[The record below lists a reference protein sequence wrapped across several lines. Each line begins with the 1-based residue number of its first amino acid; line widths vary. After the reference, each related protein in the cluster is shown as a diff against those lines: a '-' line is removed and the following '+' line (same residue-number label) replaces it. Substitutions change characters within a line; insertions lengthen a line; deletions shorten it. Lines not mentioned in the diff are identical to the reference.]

1 MSRWVPVYIGV
12 GSNLDEPLSQVRRAL
27 HALTSLPAT
36 AAWQASRCYVTQ
48 PVGPVQSQP
57 DFFNA
62 VAAALTTL
70 SMDDFFTALRQL
82 ETALGRQRDGT
93 RWGPRHIDLDLLVY
107 ATERRDTPD
116 LCVPHPAIV
125 ERAFVL
131 YPLCDVAPE
140 LWVPGAG
147 RVSQLK
153 ARVDGSGVRAAGPL

>member
-12 GSNLDEPLSQVRRAL
+12 GSNLDAPLTQVRRAF
-27 HALTSLPAT
+27 HQLTVLPGT
-36 AAWQASRCYVTQ
+36 SAWQASRCYVTQ
-48 PVGPVQSQP
+48 PLGPVQSQP
-57 DFFNA
+57 DFVNA

-70 SMDDFFTALRQL
+70 SMDDFFAVLRQL
-82 ETALGRQRDGT
+82 ETALGRRRDGT

-107 ATERRDTPD
+107 GTERRDTPD
-116 LCVPHPAIV
+116 LRVPHPAIV

-153 ARVDGSGVRAAGPL
+153 ARVDGSGVTVAGPL